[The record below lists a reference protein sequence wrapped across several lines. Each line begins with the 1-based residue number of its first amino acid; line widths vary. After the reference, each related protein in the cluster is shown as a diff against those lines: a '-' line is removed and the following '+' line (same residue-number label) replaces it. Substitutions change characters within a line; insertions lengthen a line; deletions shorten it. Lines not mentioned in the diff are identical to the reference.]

1 VEILHG
7 VWQSNRFNDNRRM
20 VSNSQNRLFVAGMT
34 FILWALLAASAV
46 YWGMK
51 LAARPAG
58 PAIAP
63 LATRTPAPADPVA
76 VARLLGASPAAAAP
90 VASLASRFALVG
102 VVASRSH
109 RGAALIA
116 VDGKPAKPFR
126 VGAAVDPG
134 LVLQA
139 VEGRRATL
147 AATADGPP
155 VLTLDLP
162 ARK

>member
-1 VEILHG
+1 MVFWE
-7 VWQSNRFNDNRRM
+7 SNRFNDNRRM
-20 VSNSQNRLFVAGMT
+20 VSNSQNRLLVAGMT
-34 FILWALLAASAV
+34 FILWALVAASVV

-76 VARLLGASPAAAAP
+76 VARLLGASPAATAAP
-90 VASLASRFALVG
+90 AASLASRFALVG
-102 VVASRSH
+102 VVANRSKQ
-109 RGAALIA
+109 GAALIA

-139 VEGRRATL
+139 VEGRRAIL
-147 AATADGPP
+147 AASAEGPP